1 MTNKDAANILIT
13 MYSLHSKQYGTAP
26 DKTEALRLAVEALYR
41 EEQNQLSE
49 LLVDV
54 KAIRLLLANISRS

>member
-13 MYSLHSKQYGTAP
+13 MYSSHNKQYGNTP

-41 EEQNQLSE
+41 EERNQLSE
-49 LLVDV
+49 LLDDV
-54 KAIRLLLANISRS
+54 KAIRLSLANINRS